1 MRKKDLLF
9 FYSHEKC
16 PARAT
21 ALPVIAWLSEKHDF
35 DYEGYFSVKP
45 SLADIGDYLPFTGN
59 NHLEQFYYIASFY
72 NNVHLFSLTESNEIP
87 FERFLSK
94 GEGNIIKY
102 NSENLVSFYTELF
115 DFFGDQFPE
124 KAVVFP
130 SREFCFPE
138 EKVEIGDF
146 KISGKSRIDTFVYP
160 EIFFRKS
167 LGLYYEMDD
176 ERFSQLKDKGVTKLF
191 LIACPGE
198 AKDRLVKLGFDIE
211 IIDILTP
218 QDTYLS
224 FTKRI
229 TERWIHKGKG
239 LALGNDPITLRW
251 TPKYLRDRI
260 LPLAAVGTLKRAV
273 KVVDELT
280 RKLGNKHIWGSQVFD
295 DTLITDLS
303 QKDII
308 FTLAH
313 DIEVGFT
320 IKEKLS
326 LPSVWLKNAENPI
339 EDEYSDQYLKEKIEK
354 GDIPVCFLH
363 YAADLGHLP
372 VFPRYLDIHSVRG
385 IRDGIAFPSSWWEFS
400 EDNLER
406 LYLSHE
412 HGGIFP
418 TAEPL
423 ICSAGTGVATE
434 SAGYLSENALFEN
447 LMKAKQKIE
456 KYVGKSNVPVGYY
469 SFQDACPSYV
479 HQSGEP
485 QYSIIEKAGFEY
497 AITYKHENEF
507 PKIVF
512 ESDSLIVL
520 NQQTEH
526 WSFNPM
532 VDLKKWEEKLVNSR
546 KKGWIIIGLDSPFW
560 GMVPCY
566 FGLASKGL
574 SLEKVQKAMI
584 YAKNGGTS
592 GRLFLVKPHEVV
604 RYAKIL
610 KNY

>member
-1 MRKKDLLF
+1 MRKRDLLL

-21 ALPVIAWLSEKHDF
+21 ALPVIAWLSEKHNF

-72 NNVHLFSLTESNEIP
+72 KNIHLFSLTEDDEIP
-87 FERFLSK
+87 FERFALK
-94 GEGNIIKY
+94 GEGKVIKY
-102 NSENLVSFYTELF
+102 NSENLNNFYAELF
-115 DFFGDQFPE
+115 DFFGERFPK

-130 SREFCFPE
+130 TTEFSFPE
-138 EKVEIGDF
+138 ERVEIGDF
-146 KISGKSRIDTFVYP
+146 KISGESRIDTFVYP
-160 EIFFRKS
+160 EIFFRRS
-167 LGLYYEMDD
+167 LGLYYEMDND
-176 ERFSQLKDKGVTKLF
+176 KFYQLKNKGVSKLF
-191 LIACPGE
+191 LIACPE
-198 AKDRLVKLGFDIE
+198 NAKDRYVKLGFDVE
-211 IIDILTP
+211 IIDTLKP

-224 FTKRI
+224 FTERISKR
-229 TERWIHKGKG
+229 WLDKAKG

-260 LPLAAVGTLKRAV
+260 LPIAAVGTLKKAV
-273 KVVDELT
+273 DALDELT
-280 RKLGNKHIWGSQVFD
+280 KKLGNRYIWGSQVFD
-295 DTLITDLS
+295 DTLITELS
-303 QKDII
+303 KRDII

-320 IKEKLS
+320 IREKLS
-326 LPSVWLKNAENPI
+326 LPSVWLKRTKNPI
-339 EDEYSDQYLKEKIEK
+339 KDEYSDKYLKEKIEK

-372 VFPRYLDIHSVRG
+372 VLPRYLDLHSIKG

-406 LYLSHE
+406 LYISHE
-412 HGGIFP
+412 HGGVFP

-434 SAGYLSENALFEN
+434 AKGYLSEKALLEN
-447 LMKAKQKIE
+447 LLQSKKNIE
-456 KYVGKSNVPVGYY
+456 KYVGEDNVPAGYY

-485 QYSIIEKAGFEY
+485 QYNVIEKAGFEY
-497 AITYKHENEF
+497 AITYKCENEF
-507 PKIVF
+507 PRIVY
-512 ESDSLIVL
+512 ETERLIVL

-532 VDLKKWEEKLVNSR
+532 VDLKKWEETLVNSR

-574 SLEKVQKAMI
+574 SLEKVQKAMV

-592 GRLFLVKPHEVV
+592 GRLFLAKPHEVV

-610 KNY
+610 KKY